1 MIQFDAEQG
10 TGIIFPSW
18 LQHWVPPTQFD
29 RVSVSWNII
38 PLEVIMVQV
47 WNISMLISKKMK
59 STSYLKM
66 LNLQLPQS

>member
-18 LQHWVPPTQFD
+18 LQHWVPPTQAD

-38 PLEVIMVQV
+38 PRGSYGS
-47 WNISMLISKKMK
+47 ISEYQYAHI
-59 STSYLKM
+59 
-66 LNLQLPQS
+66 